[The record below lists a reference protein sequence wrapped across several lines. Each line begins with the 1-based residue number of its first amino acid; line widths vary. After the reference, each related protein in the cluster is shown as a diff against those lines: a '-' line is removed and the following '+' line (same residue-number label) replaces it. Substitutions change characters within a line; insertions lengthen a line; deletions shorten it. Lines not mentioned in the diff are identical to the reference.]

1 MRNEKR
7 WYQMPVK
14 QVFEDLQTSGS
25 GLSTVQAESRLKE
38 YGYNELEIRKRGPI
52 IRFLAQF
59 NNGLLYVLMAA
70 AVLTAVLGH
79 FIDMYVIIGV
89 VLATVIIGF
98 IQEGKAEASLEA
110 LKGMLVPEC
119 IAIRDSEKRI
129 IRTRELVPGDVVL
142 LESGDRVPADL
153 RLFSVRQLS
162 VDEAT
167 LTGESKPV
175 TKDTEPLEKPN
186 LTPGEQRCM
195 VFSGT
200 FVTKGRAEGVVA
212 ETGIRTEMGR
222 IAGMMIETKRVVP
235 PIVKKISH
243 FTKFIIIACVGLGLI
258 NLGIGLAFGYDV
270 GYMLLATAGVIVALI
285 PEGLPAAI
293 ITAFAVGSMAMARRN
308 ALIRRLPAA
317 ETLGATTV
325 ICSDKTGTLTKN
337 EMTVV
342 RIYAGGRLYKLT
354 GVGYEPKGDFFHN
367 NDLHSPMEDET
378 LVKTLTAGFLCNNS
392 ELVRGEKGFGI
403 KGDPTEGALIVS
415 AAKAGIT
422 TEVPELD
429 EIPFESENQYMA
441 TLHRGEDKNVIYVK
455 GSPERVLS
463 MCSRQRIAAG
473 PVPLNSESIMKHVH
487 QMAHVALRVLMMAYK
502 EVPTDKVS
510 LDSADIKELT
520 FLGIQGMI
528 DPPRQE
534 SIDAIKKSKQAGI
547 KPVMITGDHA
557 ATARAIATQLGIG
570 EDSDEVL
577 TGEQIS
583 AMSDDELYEAVEGVS
598 VYARTA
604 PEHKYR
610 ITQQLQ
616 RRGHIVA
623 MTGDGVNDAP
633 ALKAADIG
641 IAMGIT
647 GTEVSKEAADMVLT
661 DDNFASIVAAVEEGR
676 HVFNN
681 IWKVI
686 LYLLPTNGGQGLV
699 IVTAILLS
707 PFIDVFAERLPM
719 EPVQILWV
727 NLVVAIGFGIPL
739 IWEPKGKGLL
749 DRPPRSPDEKLHNPL
764 FIRRVVLVS
773 VMSAA
778 AAAGMF
784 LVYVERMGD
793 SDLLLSQAQTVAFTT
808 LIFFQLFYLF
818 TARAIFKSAFI
829 FSPFGNR
836 LLLLGVA
843 VTVGL
848 QLLIVYSE
856 SLFGTSPLRTVAFPA
871 LWWGP
876 IVGVSFLGFLIVE
889 LEKLIERRTG
899 RDKFGE

>member
-1 MRNEKR
+1 VRNEKR

>member
-1 MRNEKR
+1 MGNGKR
-7 WYQMPVK
+7 WYQMPIQ
-14 QVFEDLQTSGS
+14 QVFEALQTGGS
-25 GLSTVQAESRLKE
+25 GLSTTQAESRLKE
-38 YGYNELEIRKRGPI
+38 YGYNELELRKRGPI
-52 IRFLAQF
+52 TRFLAQF

-89 VLATVIIGF
+89 VLATVTIGF

-129 IRTRELVPGDVVL
+129 IHTRELVPGDVVL
-142 LESGDRVPADL
+142 LEAGDRVPADL
-153 RLFSVRQLS
+153 RLFSIRQLS

-175 TKDTEPLEKPN
+175 TKDTEPIEKPN

-200 FVTKGRAEGVVA
+200 FVTKGRAEGVVV
-212 ETGIRTEMGR
+212 ETGTRTEMGR
-222 IAGMMIETKRVVP
+222 IAEMMTETKRVVP
-235 PIVKKISH
+235 PIVKKIGQ

-342 RIYAGGRLYKLT
+342 RIYAGERLYKLT

-367 NDLHSPMEDET
+367 DDLHSPMEDET

-392 ELVRGEKGFGI
+392 ELVRGEKGFEI

-463 MCSRQRIAAG
+463 MCSGQLAATG
-473 PVPLNSESIMKHVH
+473 PVPLDSESVMEHVH
-487 QMAHVALRVLMMAYK
+487 LMAADALRVLAMAYK
-502 EVPTDKVS
+502 EVLTNKVS
-510 LDSADIKELT
+510 IDSAEMEGLT

-528 DPPRQE
+528 DPPKQE
-534 SIDAIKKSKQAGI
+534 SIDAIKKAKQAGI

-557 ATARAIATQLGIG
+557 ATARAVARQLGIG

-583 AMSDDELYEAVEGVS
+583 AMSDDELYQAVERVS

-616 RRGHIVA
+616 KRGHIVA

-707 PFIDVFAERLPM
+707 PFIHVFAERLPM

-739 IWEPKGKGLL
+739 IWELKEKGLL
-749 DRPPRSPDEKLHNPL
+749 DRPPRSPDEKLYNPL
-764 FIRRVVLVS
+764 FIRRVGLVS
-773 VMSAA
+773 MLSAA

-808 LIFFQLFYLF
+808 LIFVQLFYLF
-818 TARAIFKSAFI
+818 TARAIFKSAFT

-836 LLLLGVA
+836 LLLLGA
-843 VTVGL
+843 GVTVGL

-856 SLFGTSPLRTVAFPA
+856 SLFGVSPLRTVPFPA
-871 LWWGP
+871 VWWGP
-876 IVGVSFLGFLIVE
+876 IVGVSFLGLLVVE